1 MSRKRLYRSDLFSA
15 EQLTSRDAL
24 ESAVE
29 ELQSFIKKDNFKY
42 ILQELIDNEIPR
54 TLVLVLSSLGET
66 TSLISWLLESFPA
79 EATNYEATVH
89 YKAISCLSTELIS
102 SNFVEDK
109 ELCARYHKIAE
120 IAPKVLQ
127 YLVSFL
133 HPIDTGSERHY
144 RKGKA
149 KQTQRKPREVKRAD
163 GVTTS
168 VKKYFDVLN
177 VDMPETSGEASALV
191 DHVLKSQKESLKFYL
206 ELLCRPGISL
216 SLKEHCIVSAFPT
229 NDGKHASGSAVEPFA
244 YPIVQPMMSALYF
257 DTAEGFGEWTVVIS
271 TNADKLLRRA
281 HKKNLTAFNA
291 IVEKI
296 KELSCGHFTDN
307 NQKCLSG
314 SATEVPVF
322 EAEVSRSLRLIY
334 QIDIIPG
341 DDVRSEDNFVI
352 QATEQQAIKIF
363 GIYTHDQIDHRLWSS
378 ISSQLR
384 KKGKEY
390 RERCAVRK
398 RANQASTF
406 IPAFFPPL
414 PEVLPSKIE
423 YLPDIRP
430 DKTAQI
436 HSRPVVEKY
445 VTFSQPFLNTILA
458 DVDATFPY
466 MVSTQQKRIIE
477 HPKSCYVIGC
487 SGTGKRTTI
496 LFKMLLIERTFQVT
510 ESGLPHPRQIFITKS
525 RILAKKAQEYFAKLS
540 NSLAV
545 ASQLSVDPTNLTRAP
560 QYQTDLGVIDV
571 DDVVDWRTDLP
582 RKYSELEEKHFPLFI
597 TFDGLCDMLEA
608 DMGAQTLTTTSPI
621 SSKRNESHMG
631 VITFE
636 SFRESY
642 WPHFPV
648 SLVKGLDP
656 AFVFSEIIGII
667 KGSTE
672 TLREENRH
680 LSKAAYLDLFKHRQS
695 AFSADQ
701 RCKVYKLFE
710 LYMRKKKLRGEYDAS
725 DRTHSILKYFTEH
738 GTPHQGLDHLYV
750 NEVQDHMLIDTMV
763 LRALCSN
770 ANGLLW
776 AGDTAHA
783 ISVGSSF
790 SISTLKSFQWNIE
803 DQYRRKPSLATQQ
816 PPETFQLT
824 VNYRSHAGIV
834 DCAHSIIDLITMFWE
849 DSIDRL
855 SPEMGIVDGVK
866 PVFFNNK
873 DHAQLKRFIF
883 GDCGKPIEF
892 GAQQC
897 IIVRNEVARERLR
910 QQVGEVSLVLTI
922 YESKGLKFNNVLLYN
937 FFADSLAGLAQWRV
951 VLNAVEESKQDP
963 RNPPPQFD
971 HIRHAS
977 ICNELKSLYV
987 AITRARENIWIVD
1000 GSEAGEPMRTFWTSK
1015 DLIQNYTLGSNAPRL
1030 ASSLTPEEW
1039 AAEGRGL
1046 FYRKQFSHAKHCYI
1060 RANLPIL
1067 ASIAG
1072 AYDLR
1077 AKARKV
1083 VGSSKSKVLE
1093 RSSFFTEA
1101 AFSFAE
1107 CANTTSNSKDSLT
1120 YFRISGDCFEQADQ
1134 KYQAAQMFFR
1144 AQEYTRAA
1152 ELYRDLGKFDE
1163 AVAIVKDHEDE
1174 MSSKVVD
1181 NVIKLARLT
1190 YFSKRQMKKAH
1201 QLFDSL
1207 EEELE
1212 YLEERALDNARAVLL
1227 ETMGRFSE
1235 AAELHYS
1242 MGRREAAI
1250 ELFLRETDNK
1260 DALPRAEECI
1270 LEELWRRISFGVDSH
1285 AICSD
1290 PVVLRLMRFASRLDT
1305 TFMGQRKA
1313 AELSMFTAIL
1323 QDQASRLR
1331 ELALEFYK
1339 MGHSSAALLCLDQHF
1354 SRAFRIQNMD
1364 LVDAVEELSLFH
1376 IYVNLL
1382 STTAYRID
1390 PCQDMSTATL
1400 FSFQRTAEN
1409 GFLVPRNTWLHTTAL
1424 QVQRFQPKSEAS
1436 DSGFTLSA
1444 PELRGI
1450 FQRFLRLRLQQRI
1463 YTQND
1468 ECARGT
1474 EAFRPCQVFAVLGFC
1489 RRPDCP
1495 GAHVS
1500 ASVVDAEYYNMRV
1513 RLHLQQILILQ
1524 SLTGE
1529 NFSHFWLDRLYEAVH
1544 PLYHVFGSISDL
1556 DLSTIPEAARA
1567 VNVVKDWVRTL
1578 TYRRAFYPNT
1588 TYRMVVMRATTLALI
1603 FDQSQADY
1611 LGNVAYLNARTP
1623 PMYIRRS
1630 GSSILPDPLAATS
1643 GTYPWLSEEETVRWE
1658 EEFVDEMKGIVDV
1671 FPIRDM
1677 TAREPTEKEIAAAS
1691 LIQRV
1696 YRKILRRR
1704 RRVAAKR
1711 GKAALH
1717 AEIYAS
1723 CTKEIS
1729 RLGDNPGR
1737 YLYLFLGLLPHILV
1751 CLETVRIDT
1760 LSQRKETQDKL
1771 KACSHSEYDVLDD
1784 QLIQTTKAH
1793 KAAVKLQQQLGP
1805 CSMFHERC
1813 DSKELKKLV
1822 EEAIG
1827 LVSSLP
1833 FRTSLNLSDDLR
1845 LTHKGIVTERSPAG
1859 TRTKLALKIR
1869 R

>member
-1 MSRKRLYRSDLFSA
+1 MSRKRIYRSDLFST

-29 ELQSFIKKDNFKY
+29 ELQSILKKDNFKY
-42 ILQELIDNEIPR
+42 VLQELIDNEIPR

-66 TSLISWLLESFPA
+66 TSLFSWLLESFPA
-79 EATNYEATVH
+79 EATNYEATIH
-89 YKAISCLSTELIS
+89 YKVISCLSTELIS
-102 SNFVEDK
+102 SDLVEEKD
-109 ELCARYHKIAE
+109 LCARYHKIADVT
-120 IAPKVLQ
+120 PKVLQ

-133 HPIDTGSERHY
+133 HPIGIKSEHHY

-149 KQTQRKPREVKRAD
+149 KQSRRKPREVKRAG

-177 VDMPETSGEASALV
+177 VDMPETSGEASTLV
-191 DHVLKSQKESLKFYL
+191 DRVLKSQKETLKFYL

-229 NDGKHASGSAVEPFA
+229 EDGKHASGSAVEPFV
-244 YPIVQPMMSALYF
+244 YPIVQPMMSYVLAALYF

-271 TNADKLLRRA
+271 TNADNLLRRA

-307 NQKCLSG
+307 NQKRLSG

-322 EAEVSRSLRLIY
+322 EAKVSRSLRLVY

-341 DDVRSEDNFVI
+341 DDN
-352 QATEQQAIKIF
+352 EQQ
-363 GIYTHDQIDHRLWSS
+363 
-378 ISSQLR
+378 
-384 KKGKEY
+384 
-390 RERCAVRK
+390 
-398 RANQASTF
+398 
-406 IPAFFPPL
+406 AFFPPL
-414 PEVLPSKIE
+414 PEVLSSEIE

-436 HSRPVVEKY
+436 HSRPVSVEKY

-458 DVDATFPY
+458 DVDAIFPH
-466 MVSTQQKRIIE
+466 MVSCATASTLLVHLLTTCIHRTQQKRIVE
-477 HPKSCYVIGC
+477 HPKSCYVIGR
-487 SGTGKRTTI
+487 SGTGKRTII
-496 LFKMLLIERTFQVT
+496 LFKMLLIERTFQVM
-510 ESGLPHPRQIFITKS
+510 ESGLPHPRQVFIAKS
-525 RILAKKAQEYFAKLS
+525 RMLAMKVQGYFAKLES
-540 NSLAV
+540 SLAV
-545 ASQLSVDPTNLTRAP
+545 ESQLSVDPTNLMRAP
-560 QYQTDLGVIDV
+560 QHQADLRPFDLVDV

-582 RKYSELEEKHFPLFI
+582 RKYSELEPKHFPLFI

-608 DMGAQTLTTTSPI
+608 DMGAQMSTTTSPI
-621 SSKRNESHMG
+621 SSKHMG

-636 SFRESY
+636 SFCESY
-642 WPHFPV
+642 WPHFPA

-656 AFVFSEIIGII
+656 AFVFSEMIGVI

-680 LSKAAYLDLFKHRQS
+680 LSKAAYLDLFKRQQS
-695 AFSADQ
+695 STFAEQ

-710 LYMRKKKLRGEYDAS
+710 LYMHKKKLRGEYDAG

-750 NEVQDHMLIDTMV
+750 DEVQDHMLIDTMV

-776 AGDTAHA
+776 AGDPAQT

-790 SISTLKSFQWNIE
+790 SFNALKTFQWNIE
-803 DQYRRKPSLATQQ
+803 DQYRRKHSLAAQQ

-824 VNYRSHAGIV
+824 VNYRSHTGVV
-834 DCAHSIIDLITMFWE
+834 DCANSIIDLITMFWE

-866 PVFFNNK
+866 PVFFNNE
-873 DHAQLKRFIF
+873 DRAQLKRFIF
-883 GDCGKPIEF
+883 GGHGKPIEF
-892 GAQQC
+892 GTQQC
-897 IIVRNEVARERLR
+897 IIVRNEAAREKLQ
-910 QQVGEVSLVLTI
+910 QQVGEVGLVLTV
-922 YESKGLKFNNVLLYN
+922 YESKGLEFNDVLLYN
-937 FFADSLAGLAQWRV
+937 FFADSSAGLTQWRV

-977 ICNELKSLYV
+977 ICNELKSLYA
-987 AITRARENIWIVD
+987 AITRAHENIWIAD
-1000 GSEAGEPMRTFWTSK
+1000 ESEAGEPMRTFWTSK
-1015 DLIQNYTLGSNAPRL
+1015 DLIQNYTPGSNAPRL
-1030 ASSLTPEEW
+1030 AFSLTPEEL
-1039 AAEGRGL
+1039 ASKGREL

-1077 AKARKV
+1077 AKARKA
-1083 VGSSKSKVLE
+1083 VGTSRPKVLE
-1093 RSSFFTEA
+1093 RCSCFTEA
-1101 AFSFAE
+1101 AISFSE
-1107 CANTTSNSKDSLT
+1107 CADITSNSKDSLT
-1120 YFRISGDCFEQADQ
+1120 YFRISGECFEQADQ

-1144 AQEYTRAA
+1144 AQEYTHTA
-1152 ELYRDLGKFDE
+1152 ELYRDLGNFDE

-1174 MSSKVVD
+1174 MSLKVVE

-1190 YFSKRQMKKAH
+1190 YLSNRQMKEAH

-1212 YLEERALDNARAVLL
+1212 YLEERALDIALADLL
-1227 ETMGRFSE
+1227 ETMGRLSE

-1242 MGRREAAI
+1242 EGRREEAI
-1250 ELFLRETDNK
+1250 ELFLREAKNK
-1260 DALPRAEECI
+1260 NALR
-1270 LEELWRRISFGVDSH
+1270 H
-1285 AICSD
+1285 
-1290 PVVLRLMRFASRLDT
+1290 PVVLRLMGFASQLDT
-1305 TFMGQRKA
+1305 TFMERTKA

-1331 ELALEFYK
+1331 ELALEFHK
-1339 MGHSSAALLCLDQHF
+1339 MGHSSAALLCLDQYYA
-1354 SRAFRIQNMD
+1354 RAFRIQDMA
-1364 LVDAVEELSLFH
+1364 LVDAVEELNLFY

-1382 STTAYRID
+1382 STAAYRID

-1400 FSFQRTAEN
+1400 QLF
-1409 GFLVPRNTWLHTTAL
+1409 
-1424 QVQRFQPKSEAS
+1424 K
-1436 DSGFTLSA
+1436 
-1444 PELRGI
+1444 
-1450 FQRFLRLRLQQRI
+1450 
-1463 YTQND
+1463 
-1468 ECARGT
+1468 
-1474 EAFRPCQVFAVLGFC
+1474 
-1489 RRPDCP
+1489 
-1495 GAHVS
+1495 AHVP

-1524 SLTGE
+1524 SFGE
-1529 NFSHFWLDRLYEAVH
+1529 NSEFWLNRLYEAVYPPH
-1544 PLYHVFGSISDL
+1544 HVFGSISDL

-1567 VNVVKDWVRTL
+1567 VNVVKDWVTTL

-1588 TYRMVVMRATTLALI
+1588 TSRMDVMRATTLALI

-1611 LGNVAYLNARTP
+1611 LGNVAYPNACTP
-1623 PMYIRRS
+1623 PMYIRRG
-1630 GSSILPDPLAATS
+1630 GSSILLGPLAAMS
-1643 GTYPWLSEEETVRWE
+1643 GTYPRLSDEETVRWE
-1658 EEFVDEMKGIVDV
+1658 EEFVDETDGIVDV
-1671 FPIRDM
+1671 IPLRDM
-1677 TAREPTEKEIAAAS
+1677 TFTAPEPTEREIAAAF

-1696 YRKILRRR
+1696 YRKVLRRR
-1704 RRVAAKR
+1704 RVTAKR
-1711 GKAALH
+1711 GKQP
-1717 AEIYAS
+1717 
-1723 CTKEIS
+1723 CTLKYTPRAPKKYPGSSVS
-1729 RLGDNPGR
+1729 RHHN
-1737 YLYLFLGLLPHILV
+1737 
-1751 CLETVRIDT
+1751 
-1760 LSQRKETQDKL
+1760 
-1771 KACSHSEYDVLDD
+1771 EYDVLDD
-1784 QLIQTTKAH
+1784 QLIQTTKAY
-1793 KAAVKLQQQLGP
+1793 KAAVKLQQQLDP
-1805 CSMFHERC
+1805 SSMFHERC
-1813 DSKELKKLV
+1813 DSKELRKLV
-1822 EEAIG
+1822 EEATG

-1833 FRTSLNLSDDLR
+1833 FRTSLNLSDDLH
-1845 LTHKGIVTERSPAG
+1845 LAHKGILAERSPAG
-1859 TRTKLALKIR
+1859 KLKKPTLKIR